1 MNRQPISLPSL
12 PSVPSIDPKGKPAFK
27 DQDQQLEIIKNILSK
42 PQDQRNT
49 HDLRTLVPLMLGI
62 KFFKERK
69 LKDREITEICSGLQY
84 L

>member
-1 MNRQPISLPSL
+1 MNRQPISLPNLASL
-12 PSVPSIDPKGKPAFK
+12 PPPDPKGKSVGK
-27 DQDQQLEIIKNILSK
+27 DKDHQLETIKNILSK

-69 LKDREITEICSGLQY
+69 LKDREITEICSGL
-84 L
+84 

>member
-1 MNRQPISLPSL
+1 MNRQPISLPILPSL
-12 PSVPSIDPKGKPAFK
+12 PHADPKGKAVYKEK
-27 DQDQQLEIIKNILSK
+27 DCQLETSKNILSK